1 MSPLIRRLLLV
12 ASLVFG
18 QWLAVAHASEHHVLA
33 QKHACSL
40 CLHVQP
46 LDAGAAAPALNLT
59 LVAAE
64 AAVLHLT
71 AVAPEVVSRHHY
83 RSRAPPT
90 DLAD

>member
-18 QWLAVAHASEHHVLA
+18 QWLAVAHASEHHALT
-33 QKHACSL
+33 QKHACSQ

-46 LDAGAAAPALNLT
+46 LDTGPGTPGPNLDFFVAETVVGPA
-59 LVAAE
+59 
-64 AAVLHLT
+64 T
-71 AVAPEVVSRHHY
+71 AVPLDVVSRYPY
-83 RSRAPPT
+83 RSRAPPA